1 MQRTK
6 IFIERKIN
14 GVNIHFRDNFNILD
28 LTKSIWLKL
37 YYEEVKYLRKLVALP
52 IVAFLIVS
60 VASASECIDCH
71 KAVTPGI
78 VDQWLS
84 GNMSKHFGC
93 EVCHGS
99 EHTNSNDWQEAKMP
113 TPETCKSCHPQQYKQ
128 YASGKHYYAW
138 IAMKAI
144 PALQH
149 VPNPQRSLEG
159 FKGCSGCHKIGYI
172 EDEEEAYR
180 YGAAAC
186 DSCHTR
192 HKFSKEEASKPEAC
206 LPCHMG
212 FDHPQ
217 YEMWSTSKHG
227 VIYRIEGDTGRAPKC
242 QTCHMPEGNH
252 AVMTAWGF
260 LALRVPEDD
269 EEWWKD
275 RVTILQAL
283 GVLDENGNPT
293 ERFEIVKAGKV
304 ARLSKEE
311 WQAEREKMIEICSQ
325 CHSENFA
332 RQQLEAAD
340 KMIREADR
348 VFAEAIRTVKELY
361 DLGILEKPADWKY
374 APDLL
379 QFYEVKTPIEEEL
392 YLMFME
398 YRMRTFQ
405 GAFHMNPDYSFWYGW
420 APLKESLIRIK
431 YEAEKLKAEK
441 LKEMKTENE
450 AEETKEAKETPKA
463 EKETKKTP
471 GFEVLAGLAGIAAA
485 YFVRRKL

>member
-1 MQRTK
+1 MR
-6 IFIERKIN
+6 R
-14 GVNIHFRDNFNILD
+14 VL
-28 LTKSIWLKL
+28 LAL
-37 YYEEVKYLRKLVALP
+37 LVSAL
-52 IVAFLIVS
+52 LITI
-60 VASASECIDCH
+60 ASANECIDCH
-71 KAVTPGI
+71 RQVTPGI

-84 GNMSKHFGC
+84 GNMSKYFGC
-93 EVCHGS
+93 EACHGS
-99 EHTNSNDWQEAKMP
+99 DHKSSDDWQNAKMP
-113 TPETCKSCHPQQYKQ
+113 TPDTCKACHPKQYNQ

-138 IAMKAI
+138 IAMNAM

-149 VPNPQRSLEG
+149 VPNPQRDLEG
-159 FKGCSGCHKIGYI
+159 FKGCSGCHKIGHI
-172 EDEEEAYR
+172 EEKEGYR

-192 HKFSKEEASKPEAC
+192 HKFSKEEARKPEAC

-242 QTCHMPEGNH
+242 QTCHMANGNH
-252 AVMTAWGF
+252 SVMTAWGF

-283 GVLDENGNPT
+283 GVLDEDGNPT

-311 WQAEREKMIEICSQ
+311 WQAERERMIAVCSQ

-332 RQQLEAAD
+332 REQLEAGD

-361 DLGILEKPADWKY
+361 DLGILEKPDDWKY

-420 APLKESLIRIK
+420 APLKESLIKIK

-441 LKEMKTENE
+441 LGESEVVTTTTPAPEKTE
-450 AEETKEAKETPKA
+450 AQETKS
-463 EKETKKTP
+463 TP
-471 GFEVLAGLAGIAAA
+471 GFEGIVTALAIVSAMIFAG
-485 YFVRRKL
+485 RRAK

>member
-1 MQRTK
+1 MRRLLLALL
-6 IFIERKIN
+6 IFAATI
-14 GVNIHFRDNFNILD
+14 
-28 LTKSIWLKL
+28 
-37 YYEEVKYLRKLVALP
+37 AL
-52 IVAFLIVS
+52 
-60 VASASECIDCH
+60 ASADDCIDCH
-71 KAVTPGI
+71 RQVTPGI
-78 VDQWLS
+78 VEQWLS
-84 GNMSKHFGC
+84 GNMSKHLGC
-93 EVCHGS
+93 EACHGIG
-99 EHTNSNDWQEAKMP
+99 HRGYDDWQNAKMP
-113 TPETCKSCHPQQYKQ
+113 TPDTCKACHPKQYEQ

-138 IAMKAI
+138 IAMKAM

-149 VPNPQRSLEG
+149 VPNPQKSLEG

-172 EDEEEAYR
+172 EGEEQYR

-192 HKFSKEEASKPEAC
+192 HKFSKEEARKPEAC

-242 QTCHMPEGNH
+242 QTCHMSNGNH
-252 AVMTAWGF
+252 SVMTAWGF

-293 ERFEIVKAGKV
+293 ERFDIVKAGKV

-311 WQAEREKMIEICSQ
+311 WQAEREKMIETCSQ

-332 RQQLEAAD
+332 RKQLEAGD
-340 KMIREADR
+340 RMIREADR

-361 DLGILEKPADWKY
+361 DLGILEKPEGWKY

-420 APLKESLIRIK
+420 APLKESLIKIK

-441 LKEMKTENE
+441 L
-450 AEETKEAKETPKA
+450 AEEKTAQPTSTPTPEKA
-463 EKETKKTP
+463 EKQSESTP
-471 GFEVLAGLAGIAAA
+471 GFEAVSAAIAVLSAVALAARAA
-485 YFVRRKL
+485 RKR

>member
-1 MQRTK
+1 MRRAVLLV
-6 IFIERKIN
+6 F
-14 GVNIHFRDNFNILD
+14 LLAA
-28 LTKSIWLKL
+28 LTSL
-37 YYEEVKYLRKLVALP
+37 
-52 IVAFLIVS
+52 
-60 VASASECIDCH
+60 ASASECIDCH
-71 KAVTPGI
+71 KQVTPGI

-84 GNMSKHFGC
+84 GNMSKHIGC
-93 EVCHGS
+93 EACHGVGHRS
-99 EHTNSNDWQEAKMP
+99 SDDWQNAKMP
-113 TPETCKSCHPQQYKQ
+113 TPDTCKACHPKQYEQ

-138 IAMKAI
+138 IAMKAMPAIQHI
-144 PALQH
+144 PTPLKD
-149 VPNPQRSLEG
+149 LEG
-159 FKGCSGCHKIGYI
+159 FKGCSGCHKIGVI
-172 EDEEEAYR
+172 QDKDEAYR
-180 YGAAAC
+180 YGSAAC

-192 HKFSKEEASKPEAC
+192 HKFSKEEARKPEAC

-227 VIYRIEGDTGRAPKC
+227 VIYSIEGDTGRAPKC
-242 QTCHMPEGNH
+242 QTCHMANGNH
-252 AVMTAWGF
+252 SVMTAWGF

-293 ERFEIVKAGKV
+293 ERFEVVKAGKV

-332 RQQLEAAD
+332 REQLEAGD

-361 DLGILEKPADWKY
+361 DLGILEKPEGWKY

-392 YLMFME
+392 YLMFLE

-405 GAFHMNPDYSFWYGW
+405 GAFHMNPDYSHWYGW
-420 APLKESLIRIK
+420 APMKAALVKIK

-441 LKEMKTENE
+441 LGEEGSKATPTLTPEKTEKQSE
-450 AEETKEAKETPKA
+450 S
-463 EKETKKTP
+463 TP
-471 GFEVLAGLAGIAAA
+471 GFGLLAGLFAISAAVVTWRA
-485 YFVRRKL
+485 RRR

>member
-1 MQRTK
+1 MRLFL
-6 IFIERKIN
+6 IAA
-14 GVNIHFRDNFNILD
+14 LA
-28 LTKSIWLKL
+28 
-37 YYEEVKYLRKLVALP
+37 LVA
-52 IVAFLIVS
+52 IAGT
-60 VASASECIDCH
+60 AAADQCIDCH
-71 KAVTPGI
+71 KIETPGI
-78 VDQWLS
+78 VEQWLS
-84 GNMSKHFGC
+84 GNMSKHFSCGT
-93 EVCHGS
+93 CHGT
-99 EHTNSNDWQEAKMP
+99 EHKRYDDWQKAKMP
-113 TPETCKSCHPQQYKQ
+113 TPDTCKSCHSRQYEQ

-138 IAMKAI
+138 IAMKAM

-149 VPNPQRSLEG
+149 VPNPQRDLEG
-159 FKGCSGCHKIGYI
+159 FKGCSGCHKIGI
-172 EDEEEAYR
+172 VDEKGEYR

-192 HKFSKEEASKPEAC
+192 HKFSKEEARKPEAC

-242 QTCHMPEGNH
+242 QTCHMPQGNH
-252 AVMTAWGF
+252 RVMTAWGF

-269 EEWWKD
+269 EEWWRD

-293 ERFEIVKAGKV
+293 ERFEVVKAGKV

-311 WQAEREKMIEICSQ
+311 WQAEREKMITICSE

-332 RQQLEAAD
+332 REQLEAGD

-361 DLGILEKPADWKY
+361 DLGILEKPEGWKY

-392 YLMFME
+392 YLMFLE

-420 APLKESLIRIK
+420 APLKSSLIKIK
-431 YEAEKLKAEK
+431 YEAEKLKQEK
-441 LKEMKTENE
+441 VSESEPKEPVKT
-450 AEETKEAKETPKA
+450 ETPKA
-463 EKETKKTP
+463 ENEESKSTP
-471 GFEVLAGLAGIAAA
+471 GFELIAAITGSVMA
-485 YFVRRKL
+485 VAILRRSGKL